1 MRRYFD
7 VIDQTFYFPTPEFNI
22 NGEGELNFH
31 NIPLMDI
38 IREYG
43 TPLKLSYL
51 PKITSNIQQANQW
64 FNEAIARVNYR
75 GNYRYCYCTKAS
87 HFQFVMERALQENV
101 HLETSSA
108 YDMMILRKLH
118 QEGLISKNTYIICN
132 GYKRELYL
140 QYITEFLNEGFVN
153 CIPVVD
159 NLDELNYY
167 ENHVNQSYPF
177 GIRMAANEEPR
188 FELYTSR
195 LGIRYEDVLN
205 FYRYRVKG
213 KTKARLKM
221 LHFFINSG
229 IRDTSYY
236 WNELSKFVYK
246 YTELKKLAP
255 ELDTMDIGGGFPVK
269 DSLHHTYD
277 YQYMANTIVESILEI
292 CRENDVHEPDIITE
306 FGIYTVGE
314 SGATIYSVLGQKKQ
328 NDVELWYMIDGSF
341 ITQLPD
347 VWATKE
353 KYIMLAIN
361 NWYNRYRRVNLG
373 GLTCDSMDYYNS
385 DTRSFE
391 VFMPELPPD
400 QQQYIGFFHT
410 GAYQESLG
418 GYGGIQ
424 HCLIPAPKHV
434 LIDRDP
440 DGNIRTEL
448 FAPEQSSEQMLNI
461 LGY

>member
-167 ENHVNQSYPF
+167 ENQIGRAHV
-177 GIRMAANEEPR
+177 
-188 FELYTSR
+188 
-195 LGIRYEDVLN
+195 
-205 FYRYRVKG
+205 
-213 KTKARLKM
+213 
-221 LHFFINSG
+221 
-229 IRDTSYY
+229 
-236 WNELSKFVYK
+236 
-246 YTELKKLAP
+246 
-255 ELDTMDIGGGFPVK
+255 
-269 DSLHHTYD
+269 
-277 YQYMANTIVESILEI
+277 
-292 CRENDVHEPDIITE
+292 
-306 FGIYTVGE
+306 
-314 SGATIYSVLGQKKQ
+314 
-328 NDVELWYMIDGSF
+328 
-341 ITQLPD
+341 
-347 VWATKE
+347 
-353 KYIMLAIN
+353 
-361 NWYNRYRRVNLG
+361 
-373 GLTCDSMDYYNS
+373 
-385 DTRSFE
+385 
-391 VFMPELPPD
+391 
-400 QQQYIGFFHT
+400 
-410 GAYQESLG
+410 
-418 GYGGIQ
+418 
-424 HCLIPAPKHV
+424 
-434 LIDRDP
+434 
-440 DGNIRTEL
+440 
-448 FAPEQSSEQMLNI
+448 
-461 LGY
+461 